1 MPDWIR
7 HPATARL
14 RRERALSRSRTW
26 SHCPP
31 DQVRVTA
38 YEGYAAPGE
47 ARPSFAVRN

>member
-31 DQVRVTA
+31 EQVRGDGVWGLRRT
-38 YEGYAAPGE
+38 
-47 ARPSFAVRN
+47 RL